1 MRTSMKFLAVTALA
15 TASLGCGS
23 DETTSTTEAQT
34 TTTMSIAA
42 LHDMLLT
49 VDDLGTGWV
58 TGEPINAADLT
69 DSVQV
74 PCPDQGINPTIAARL
89 RAQSAVQFDGA
100 GASYSHLIE
109 FIVSGEP
116 TQLAADLDVWF
127 EGFDACMT
135 STTSAGSD
143 PTLLSI
149 EQLALPT
156 LGDQRGGYVLDGR
169 ESSSDT
175 VVWHGHTAI
184 VRVGGVAITVGLIEI
199 LDSASA
205 QPTIDDAAFVT
216 MVEAAVANLTPS

>member
-1 MRTSMKFLAVTALA
+1 VRTSMKFLAVTALA

-42 LHDMLLT
+42 LQDMLLT

-58 TGEPINAADLT
+58 TGEPINAADLA
-69 DSVQV
+69 DSIQV

-109 FIVSGEP
+109 FIVSGDP
-116 TQLAADLDVWF
+116 AQLTADLDVWF

-169 ESSSDT
+169 ESSGDT

-184 VRVGGVAITVGLIEI
+184 VRVGGVAISLGLIEI
-199 LDSASA
+199 LDDESA
-205 QPTIDDAAFVT
+205 QPTMTDATFVS
-216 MVEAAVANLTPS
+216 MLEAAAAKLTTS